1 MSENRPRQDVEM
13 KGWLMK
19 WTNYIKGYQRRWFV
33 LSNGLLSYYRNQAEM
48 AHTCRGTISL
58 HGALIH
64 TVDSCTFVISNG
76 GTQTFHIRAANEVER
91 QRWVTALELAKAKAI
106 RAMESEDEED
116 VEFDQAHKRD
126 MDCAIKSLSSRLE
139 DLQTCNELINRH
151 GTALQRSLSELE
163 SHDNA
168 QDVTTKMKA
177 INERATLFR
186 ISSNA
191 MINACS
197 EFLELAQSQGQK
209 WQKMLQHEQ
218 DQRQRLE
225 EIIEQLARQQNI
237 LEQAAKTHQMQ
248 ASLSASS
255 DEDDDDGIQFFDAE
269 SDQKLNSHQPSTS
282 KDKPT
287 KLMPQLVDL
296 QHDEASGSGSDVEE
310 QTEQKTN
317 VEAAPQ
323 GQKKRHLN
331 PLRKHKDKK
340 SPKGKNSVPSSTA
353 KPAKEISQ
361 TNAAAGMS
369 AGTIMS
375 AGASGSV
382 VAFTSAQESQ
392 VLTPT
397 EALCRSIARPGKRR
411 TRVPDRPSCSL
422 NLWSIMK
429 NCIGKELSKIPMPV
443 NFSEPLSMLQR
454 LTEDYEYADVLDKA
468 AECGDSAEQ
477 MAYVAAFTVSSY
489 SSTAY
494 RTGKPFNPLLGETYE
509 CDRRD
514 DLGWRA
520 ISEQVSHH
528 PPMVA
533 QHCEGKKWMCWQEFT
548 MTSKFR
554 GKYLQVVPMG
564 IAHCQFPESGNH
576 YTWRKVTTTVHNII
590 VGKLWIDQHGDMDIT
605 NHNDGTKC
613 KLTYIP
619 YSYFTRDVQRKVT
632 GCVTDK
638 NGVAKWLIKGTWD
651 GQIDIAPITAIE
663 GSQENPVYK
672 TGPFVTAW
680 KRTDPPPE
688 HEKFY
693 NFTLLACQ
701 LNEMEEGIAPT
712 DSRLRPDQRLMEEGR
727 WQEANLIKQQLEEK
741 QRMVR
746 RQRENNAE
754 LAASD
759 GSPYTPYE
767 PLWFKQEMEPAT
779 GKLAHTYKG
788 GYWEAKEKQDWSMC
802 PDIF

>member
-1 MSENRPRQDVEM
+1 MAEIRPKQDVEM

-116 VEFDQAHKRD
+116 VEFDHAHKRE
-126 MDCAIKSLSSRLE
+126 MESAIKCLNSRLE

-151 GTALQRSLSELE
+151 GGTLQRSLSELE
-163 SHDNA
+163 CLDNA
-168 QDVTTKMKA
+168 QDITTKMKA

-191 MINACS
+191 MINACA
-197 EFLELAQSQGQK
+197 EFLDLAQSQGQK

-255 DEDDDDGIQFFDAE
+255 DEEDEDGAQFFDAE
-269 SDQKLNSHQPSTS
+269 SDQKQNSHLSLVPPME
-282 KDKPT
+282 KPT
-287 KLMPQLVDL
+287 KPLPQLLDT
-296 QHDEASGSGSDVEE
+296 QGDEASGSSSDVDE
-310 QTEQKTN
+310 QNEQKTN
-317 VEAAPQ
+317 PEASTQ
-323 GQKKRHLN
+323 GKKKHLISN
-331 PLRKHKDKK
+331 LRKTKEKK
-340 SPKGKNSVPSSTA
+340 PSKVKQTVPSQPI
-353 KPAKEISQ
+353 KPAKE
-361 TNAAAGMS
+361 
-369 AGTIMS
+369 
-375 AGASGSV
+375 
-382 VAFTSAQESQ
+382 TSSLQLATYSSPLQESE
-392 VLTPT
+392 VLTET
-397 EALCRSIARPGKRR
+397 QALCRSIARPGHRR
-411 TRVPDRPSCSL
+411 TRVPDRPNSSL

-454 LTEDYEYADVLDKA
+454 LTEDYEYADVLDRA
-468 AECGDSAEQ
+468 AECSDSTEQ

-533 QHCEGKKWMCWQEFT
+533 QHCEGKKWVCWQEFT

-564 IAHCQFPESGNH
+564 IAHCYFPESGNH

-590 VGKLWIDQHGDMDIT
+590 VGKLWLDQHGDMEIF
-605 NHNDGTKC
+605 NHKDGTRC
-613 KLTYIP
+613 KLSYIP
-619 YSYFTRDVQRKVT
+619 YSYFTRDVQRRVT
-632 GCVTDK
+632 GSVRNK
-638 NGVAKWLIKGTWD
+638 HEKSKWLIKGTWD
-651 GQIDIAPITAIE
+651 GQIDIAPVTSEDLNATPPYTA
-663 GSQENPVYK
+663 
-672 TGPFVTAW
+672 GPYVTAW
-680 KRTDPPPE
+680 KRNDPPVD

-727 WQEANLIKQQLEEK
+727 WQEANLIKHELEEK

-754 LAASD
+754 QAASD
-759 GSPYTPYE
+759 GSPYSPYE
-767 PLWFKQEMEPAT
+767 PLWFKKEMEPAT
-779 GKLAHTYKG
+779 GNLAHIYKG